1 MAARV
6 RELTPVLPGEG
17 LRLGSVYLEVTNR
30 VVAAPTDTAG
40 SFGDL
45 VGDSPQMQRL
55 FSTLER
61 IARHDAIVLIS
72 GESGTGK
79 ELAARALHE
88 AGLRWEGP
96 FVAVNCASVPDDLS
110 ESELFGHEAGAF
122 TGATEPRDGAFQR
135 ADGGTL
141 FLDELGEMS
150 LDVQAKLL
158 RALESGEVSRVGSS
172 AVSYPD
178 VRVVAATNRD
188 LRKMARAGTFRSD
201 LLFRLSVLHVE
212 MPPLREHGSDIGQL
226 SRALLHRHHPGATL
240 EDDAVIRLRQ
250 HSWPGNVRELRNVLT
265 RAVVLCGERIRAEH
279 LTFDGWS
286 PMDDAD
292 DGDFTA
298 DELEQMQIR
307 RVLTQANNNRSA
319 AARMLGIPRTSL
331 LYKMR
336 KYGLG

>member
-1 MAARV
+1 
-6 RELTPVLPGEG
+6 
-17 LRLGSVYLEVTNR
+17 
-30 VVAAPTDTAG
+30 
-40 SFGDL
+40 
-45 VGDSPQMQRL
+45 MQRL